1 MIILGLQTW
10 SIVNNPGFLCH
21 HAIYTPH
28 FDIGS
33 EKYYRSMLNP
43 AYEKINLATKVMLNE
58 KNAETVSI
66 SLDAWSSFH
75 HEYLGMMAHFISDKW
90 ERIKFCL
97 SCSKFDEKHTASN
110 IFQRLENVAKE
121 WELKDKITVCLR
133 ENAAN
138 IKAAFKE
145 PQCVYKFAG
154 CLNHSLQLVIKKELF
169 SLQSAV
175 NLIEKCRKLCTHA
188 SFSNSFFAELFK
200 QQDVQTNNFDRL
212 GLKNDVPIHWN
223 STYYMLERILYLKS
237 TIATTLLIRPSSGI
251 EFTVQNWN
259 LCEKLVNILAI
270 FEEATK
276 LLSGKDTCISAC
288 IPIVT
293 TILKSFEVPSD
304 DKEVIGMKNAL
315 KKAMEAR
322 FFDLETIDHFAIATL
337 LVRFKHHFFRSQEAS
352 QAAKKQVFLE
362 LDSSILSQNETTS
375 VMKTTS
381 IKNTGFS
388 SMMQNIIAQS
398 QNPKS
403 KNPTSKLAKE
413 V

>member
-1 MIILGLQTW
+1 MPGWVDNISKVDSNSEEGLKFHRSIFEMIILDLQPW
-10 SIVNNPGFLCH
+10 SIVNNRGFLRH
-21 HAIYTPH
+21 HAVYTPH

-43 AYEKINLATKVMLNE
+43 AYEKIKLATKVMLNE

-75 HEYLGMMAHFISDKW
+75 HEYLGMMAQFISDKW

-133 ENAAN
+133 DNAAY

-145 PQCVYKFAG
+145 PQCVYKSAG

-169 SLQSAV
+169 SLQTAV

-188 SFSNSFFAELFK
+188 SFSNSFFAELYK
-200 QQDVQTNNFDRL
+200 QQDVQMNNFDRL
-212 GLKNDVPIHWN
+212 GLKNDVPKRWN

-237 TIATTLLIRPSSGI
+237 AIATTLLIRPSSGI
-251 EFTVQNWN
+251 EFTVQDWN

-276 LLSGKDTCISAC
+276 LLSGKDACISAC

-293 TILKSFEVPSD
+293 TTLKSFEVPSD

-337 LVRFKHHFFRSQEAS
+337 LYKFCPWEP
-352 QAAKKQVFLE
+352 L
-362 LDSSILSQNETTS
+362 LT
-375 VMKTTS
+375 
-381 IKNTGFS
+381 IKVIDK
-388 SMMQNIIAQS
+388 NIEPSLTVKVIDENIEPLLTIKVKGIQ
-398 QNPKS
+398 
-403 KNPTSKLAKE
+403 
-413 V
+413 